1 MSTLAD
7 LENLTA
13 YWVDD
18 LNFGYFTRTQIDTF
32 LNNAQTE
39 VQKILLQSR
48 SNFYLTPVQ
57 TSLIVNQRDYVLPAD
72 FMVLNRL
79 EVVLTGT
86 PPTEDVLPLAPMTLN
101 QQDLVPNRTGTPQFY
116 YLKKNRISVF
126 PTPDTT
132 LTLRLFYSYAVS
144 NMVNST
150 DIPDIPPPYQEMLAI
165 FAARDCLLKDGRSN
179 MALMQKMAQF
189 EELLKQETDGRNED
203 APRGIVSTGNDLS
216 QMFGYF

>member
-1 MSTLAD
+1 MQFSD

-13 YWVDD
+13 YWLDD
-18 LNFGYFTRTQIDTF
+18 INFGYFTKTQIDVW

-48 SNFYLTPVQ
+48 SNFYLIPVQ
-57 TSLIVNQRDYVLPAD
+57 TTLVVNQGDYVLPAD

-86 PPTEDVLPLAPMTLN
+86 PPNEDVLPLAPMTLN

-116 YLKKNRISVF
+116 FLKKNRMKVF
-126 PTPDTT
+126 PAPDTA
-132 LTLRLFYSYAVS
+132 LTLRLYYSYAVS
-144 NMVNST
+144 NMVNAT
-150 DIPDIPPPYQEMLAI
+150 DIPDIPGPYQEMLAI
-165 FAARDCLLKDGRSN
+165 FAARDGLLKDGRSN
-179 MALMQKMAQF
+179 LALLEKMRQF
-189 EELLKQETDGRNED
+189 EALLKQETDGRNED